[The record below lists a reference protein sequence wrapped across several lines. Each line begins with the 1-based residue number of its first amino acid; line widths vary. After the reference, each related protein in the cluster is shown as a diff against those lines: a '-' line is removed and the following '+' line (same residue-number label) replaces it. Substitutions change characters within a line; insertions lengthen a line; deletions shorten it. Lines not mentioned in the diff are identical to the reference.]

1 MNGVYNLYN
10 GDMGRLRYGMQY
22 KYVTLTGFPG
32 VPGVPTLGPPPTT
45 PNQGLSTN
53 NQAFSSRFATIHSNK
68 RADLHS

>member
-1 MNGVYNLYN
+1 MGGYNLYN

-53 NQAFSSRFATIHSNK
+53 NQGVFVSLRYYPFK
-68 RADLHS
+68 

>member
-1 MNGVYNLYN
+1 
-10 GDMGRLRYGMQY
+10 MQY

-53 NQAFSSRFATIHSNK
+53 NQGVFVSLRYYPFK
-68 RADLHS
+68 